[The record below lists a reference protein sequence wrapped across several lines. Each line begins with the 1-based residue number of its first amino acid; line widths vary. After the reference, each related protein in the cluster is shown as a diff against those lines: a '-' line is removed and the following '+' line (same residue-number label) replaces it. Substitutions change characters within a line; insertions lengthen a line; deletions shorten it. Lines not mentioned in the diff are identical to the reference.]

1 MRFCVLFVVGAL
13 LLVQAPVSA
22 RQQPAEFVYY
32 GFDPDIVTNY
42 VTGNRRTL
50 GYVRV
55 TVELM
60 VADQSFLPA
69 IEHHE
74 PLILDTIIGILSKQ
88 TEDDVKSLTGREQIR
103 TTILTK
109 LQEVLKRETG
119 NTIIKDL
126 LFTKYLYQ

>member
-1 MRFCVLFVVGAL
+1 MKLFVFIL
-13 LLVQAPVSA
+13 CTLVLTMAPASA
-22 RQQPAEFVYY
+22 RQQEAEFVYY

-42 VTGNRRTL
+42 VSGNRRSL

-60 VADQSFLPA
+60 VTDKSFLPA

-88 TEDDVKSLTGREQIR
+88 TEDNVKSLTGREQIR
-103 TTILTK
+103 TAILTK

-119 NTIIKDL
+119 NAIIKDL

>member
-1 MRFCVLFVVGAL
+1 MKFFVFILTAL
-13 LLVQAPVSA
+13 LMVPSAASA
-22 RQQPAEFVYY
+22 RQQEAEFVYY

-42 VTGNRRTL
+42 VSGNRRSL

-60 VADQSFLPA
+60 VTDKRFLTA

-88 TEDDVKSLTGREQIR
+88 TEDKVKSLTGREEIR
-103 TTILTK
+103 TSILTR
-109 LQEVLKRETG
+109 LQEVLKKETG
-119 NTIIKDL
+119 DTIIKDL

>member
-1 MRFCVLFVVGAL
+1 MKLFVFVLIAL
-13 LLVQAPVSA
+13 MLMLSPASA
-22 RQQPAEFVYY
+22 KQQEAEFVYY

-42 VTGNRRTL
+42 VSGNRRSL

-55 TVELM
+55 TIELM
-60 VADQSFLPA
+60 ITDKNFLPA

-88 TEDDVKSLTGREQIR
+88 SEDNVKSLTGREEIR

-119 NTIIKDL
+119 DAIIKDV

>member
-1 MRFCVLFVVGAL
+1 MKLFVFVVLAL
-13 LLVQAPVSA
+13 MLALSPASA
-22 RQQPAEFVYY
+22 RQQQAEFVYY

-42 VTGNRRTL
+42 VSGNRRSL

-60 VADQSFLPA
+60 VTDKSFLPA

-88 TEDDVKSLTGREQIR
+88 SEDNIKSLTGREEIR

-119 NTIIKDL
+119 DTIIKDL

>member
-1 MRFCVLFVVGAL
+1 MKIAL
-13 LLVQAPVSA
+13 VALVILLSSMTPASA
-22 RQQPAEFVYY
+22 RQQAPEFFYY

-42 VTGNRRTL
+42 VSGNRRTL

-60 VADQSFLPA
+60 VTDKRFLAA

-88 TEDDVKSLTGREQIR
+88 SEDQVKSLTGREQIR
-103 TTILTK
+103 VAILTA
-109 LQEVLKRETG
+109 LQETLRRETG
-119 NTIIKDL
+119 DAIIKDL
-126 LFTKYLYQ
+126 LFTKFLYQ

>member
-1 MRFCVLFVVGAL
+1 MKLFFVCFTVFLITLTPA
-13 LLVQAPVSA
+13 SA
-22 RQQPAEFVYY
+22 RQQEPEFVYY

-42 VTGNRRTL
+42 VSVNRRTL

-60 VADQSFLPA
+60 VTDKQFLPT

-88 TEDDVKSLTGREQIR
+88 SEDKVKSLTGREEIR

-109 LQEVLKRETG
+109 LQEVLNRETG
-119 NTIIKDL
+119 DKMIKDL
-126 LFTKYLYQ
+126 LFTKFLYQ

>member
-1 MRFCVLFVVGAL
+1 MKFFVFVLCAL
-13 LLVQAPVSA
+13 LLTMAPASA
-22 RQQPAEFVYY
+22 RQQEAEFVYY

-42 VTGNRRTL
+42 VSGNRRSL

-60 VADQSFLPA
+60 VTDKSFLPA

-88 TEDDVKSLTGREQIR
+88 TEDNVKSLTGREQIR

-119 NTIIKDL
+119 DTIIKDL

>member
-1 MRFCVLFVVGAL
+1 MKLFVFVLSAL
-13 LLVQAPVSA
+13 LLTLAPASA
-22 RQQPAEFVYY
+22 RQQEAEFVYY

-42 VTGNRRTL
+42 VSGNRRSL

-60 VADQSFLPA
+60 IADKSLLPA

-88 TEDDVKSLTGREQIR
+88 TEDNVKSLTGREQIR

-119 NTIIKDL
+119 DTIIKDL
-126 LFTKYLYQ
+126 LFTKYLYH

>member
-1 MRFCVLFVVGAL
+1 MKSLFFVIVAL
-13 LLVQAPVSA
+13 LMLSSPASA
-22 RQQPAEFVYY
+22 RQQEAEFIYY

-42 VTGNRRTL
+42 VAGNRRSL

-55 TVELM
+55 TIELM
-60 VADQSFLPA
+60 VADKVFLSA

-88 TEDDVKSLTGREQIR
+88 TEDKVKSLTGREEIR
-103 TTILTK
+103 TMILTK
-109 LQEVLKRETG
+109 LQEVLKKETG
-119 NTIIKDL
+119 DTIIKDL

>member
-1 MRFCVLFVVGAL
+1 MKFLAFVLSAL
-13 LLVQAPVSA
+13 LMLPSAASA
-22 RQQPAEFVYY
+22 RQQEAEFVYY

-42 VTGNRRTL
+42 VAGNRRSL

-60 VADQSFLPA
+60 VTDKRFLSA

-88 TEDDVKSLTGREQIR
+88 TEDKVKSLTGREEIR
-103 TTILTK
+103 TSILTR
-109 LQEVLKRETG
+109 LQEVLKKETG
-119 NTIIKDL
+119 DTIIKDL

>member
-1 MRFCVLFVVGAL
+1 MKFFVFVLCAL
-13 LLVQAPVSA
+13 LLTMAPASA
-22 RQQPAEFVYY
+22 RQQEAEFVYY

-42 VTGNRRTL
+42 VSGDRRSL

-60 VADQSFLPA
+60 VTDKSLLPA

-88 TEDDVKSLTGREQIR
+88 TEDNVKSLTGREHIR

-119 NTIIKDL
+119 DTIIKDL

>member
-1 MRFCVLFVVGAL
+1 MKLFFFALSL
-13 LLVQAPVSA
+13 LLLTQAPASA
-22 RQQPAEFVYY
+22 RQQEAEFVYY

-42 VTGNRRTL
+42 VSGNRRSL

-60 VADQSFLPA
+60 VTDKALLPA

-88 TEDDVKSLTGREQIR
+88 TEDTVKSLTGREQIR
-103 TTILTK
+103 LTILTK

-119 NTIIKDL
+119 DTIIKDL

>member
-1 MRFCVLFVVGAL
+1 MKLFVFVVIAL
-13 LLVQAPVSA
+13 MLTLSPASA
-22 RQQPAEFVYY
+22 RQQEAEFAYY

-42 VTGNRRTL
+42 VSGDRRSL

-55 TVELM
+55 TVELL
-60 VADQSFLPA
+60 VIDKRFIPT

-88 TEDDVKSLTGREQIR
+88 SEDSVKSLTGREEIR
-103 TTILTK
+103 TTILVK

-119 NTIIKDL
+119 DTIIKDL
-126 LFTKYLYQ
+126 LFTKYIYH